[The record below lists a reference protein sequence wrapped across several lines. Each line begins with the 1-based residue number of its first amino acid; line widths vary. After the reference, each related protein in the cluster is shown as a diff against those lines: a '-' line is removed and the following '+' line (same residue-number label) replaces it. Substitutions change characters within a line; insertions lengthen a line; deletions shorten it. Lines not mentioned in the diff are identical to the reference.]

1 MEKFRKL
8 WKSCPWAVLFAV
20 FILLYTGL
28 DMTQTDRE
36 RSEMENRP
44 LKTRPKLEWRVL
56 MKGEYDERFDS
67 YINDQFVGRDGWITL
82 KSCVESLL
90 GKTENNGVIYGKDGY
105 LFVKLDRLD
114 EERYQD
120 NLRYTKEFFE
130 LYPELPVTFAITPNA
145 YMILEDKV
153 PYGVPLIDQAAF
165 GAEIYELA
173 PAHVSVLNLLE
184 PLRAHKEEYI
194 YYRTDHHW
202 TVYGAYLAAQA
213 YAQQKGMELPDFE
226 IFEQNGR
233 TIEGFYGTNYSK
245 AKKVGTRPDTM
256 LLPDI
261 PMESVAVFGE
271 EKPGLYDEEK
281 LATRDK
287 YAAYL
292 WGNNNFTELKAENNR
307 YPAADGHK
315 TRVLLIKDS
324 FGNSL
329 APFLTYLYD
338 EVDIIDLRYVNKLS
352 DYLRDAEYDDVL
364 LLYNFESFVSDP
376 YLSTLRY

>member
-1 MEKFRKL
+1 
-8 WKSCPWAVLFAV
+8 
-20 FILLYTGL
+20 
-28 DMTQTDRE
+28 
-36 RSEMENRP
+36 MENRP

-194 YYRTDHHW
+194 YC
-202 TVYGAYLAAQA
+202 
-213 YAQQKGMELPDFE
+213 
-226 IFEQNGR
+226 
-233 TIEGFYGTNYSK
+233 
-245 AKKVGTRPDTM
+245 
-256 LLPDI
+256 
-261 PMESVAVFGE
+261 
-271 EKPGLYDEEK
+271 
-281 LATRDK
+281 
-287 YAAYL
+287 
-292 WGNNNFTELKAENNR
+292 
-307 YPAADGHK
+307 
-315 TRVLLIKDS
+315 
-324 FGNSL
+324 
-329 APFLTYLYD
+329 
-338 EVDIIDLRYVNKLS
+338 
-352 DYLRDAEYDDVL
+352 
-364 LLYNFESFVSDP
+364 LLYTSPSPRD
-376 YLSTLRY
+376 